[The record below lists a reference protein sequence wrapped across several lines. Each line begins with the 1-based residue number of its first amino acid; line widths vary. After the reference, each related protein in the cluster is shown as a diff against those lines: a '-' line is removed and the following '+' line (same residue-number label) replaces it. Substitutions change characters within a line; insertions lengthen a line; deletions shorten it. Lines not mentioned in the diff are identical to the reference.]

1 MRMLHDRLL
10 VALDGEAG
18 ERRSSA
24 GIVIPATA
32 TVGRRLSWARVVAVG
47 GNVRT
52 VEVGDRVLFDPSD
65 RAARLETS
73 ERLHGPSPVV
83 LPPSERKGFVDD
95 VRGALYAAKACAYAQ
110 GMNLLRVA
118 SRVRNWNLDLAELAR
133 IWKAGCIIRAQFLG
147 RIQAASHREPSL
159 PNLLLDPEF
168 SEELGVRQE
177 AWRRVVGRAS
187 AGGVPMLAT
196 TAALGYYDSLRR
208 VRLPAHLIQA
218 QRDYFG
224 AHTYE
229 RVDRPG
235 SFHTDWHKQS

>member
-1 MRMLHDRLL
+1 M
-10 VALDGEAG
+10 
-18 ERRSSA
+18 
-24 GIVIPATA
+24 
-32 TVGRRLSWARVVAVG
+32 
-47 GNVRT
+47 
-52 VEVGDRVLFDPSD
+52 
-65 RAARLETS
+65 
-73 ERLHGPSPVV
+73 
-83 LPPSERKGFVDD
+83 
-95 VRGALYAAKACAYAQ
+95 RGALYAAKACAYAQ

-118 SRVRNWNLDLAELAR
+118 SRVRDWNLDLGELAR

-147 RIQAASHREPSL
+147 PHPGRVPPRARACPTCCSI
-159 PNLLLDPEF
+159 PEF
-168 SEELGVRQE
+168 SEELGVRQG

-208 VRLPAHLIQA
+208 VRLPANLIQA

-235 SFHTDWHKQS
+235 SFHTDWTKI